1 MGGDA
6 IPKVPDWR
14 TCTVGPH
21 TPELQKVER
30 MLSSLNLKVGSGSCQ
45 GREARSL
52 AYYGPILPLNIL
64 NYNFLP
70 LYNTAQDPWLR
81 NEAWRFDRRPG
92 GAGFDRKPA
101 MKKFLTRGMLPG
113 FGLACITAGIH
124 YYLESQN
131 NHGHH

>member
-1 MGGDA
+1 MGGDG

-30 MLSSLNLKVGSGSCQ
+30 MLSSLNLK
-45 GREARSL
+45 
-52 AYYGPILPLNIL
+52 
-64 NYNFLP
+64 
-70 LYNTAQDPWLR
+70 DPWLR

-92 GAGFDRKPA
+92 GAGFDRKPT
-101 MKKFLTRGMLPG
+101 MKKFLSRGMLPG
-113 FGLACITAGIH
+113 FGLACITAGVH

-131 NHGHH
+131 SHGHH